1 MDRLLDE
8 IQEVRNS
15 NYKLYEELLAI
26 KDAKIEA
33 LREEVYRLNKLI
45 ADDTE

>member
-1 MDRLLDE
+1 MEELLDE
-8 IQEVRNS
+8 IQEIRNG

-33 LREEVYRLNKLI
+33 LREEVYRLNKLLSN
-45 ADDTE
+45 DTE

>member
-8 IQEVRNS
+8 IQEIRNS
-15 NYKLYEELLAI
+15 NYRLYEELLAI

>member
-1 MDRLLDE
+1 MDRLLDDLQE
-8 IQEVRNS
+8 IRNS

-33 LREEVYRLNKLI
+33 LRKEIYRLNKI
-45 ADDTE
+45 IEHDTE

>member
-8 IQEVRNS
+8 IQEIRNS

>member
-8 IQEVRNS
+8 IQEIRNG
-15 NYKLYEELLAI
+15 NYRHYEELLAI

-33 LREEVYRLNKLI
+33 LREEIYRLNKI
-45 ADDTE
+45 IQNDTE